1 MTELVVMKKGFASMN
16 VPHAKLQEYLDDGWE
31 EVERIEMTSDAQAK
45 KSSAK
50 KQDVTKADL
59 SASPRQAEKKAKAE
73 DKRQP
78 KDKAEPKAEPP
89 ASE

>member
-50 KQDVTKADL
+50 KQDATK
-59 SASPRQAEKKAKAE
+59 AEKKSKTE
-73 DKRQP
+73 GKRQP
-78 KDKAEPKAEPP
+78 KDKAEPEAELP